1 MIVVEV
7 ERISLRNSLH
17 SGSGVGGE
25 QQRNKEG
32 FNFFFFFLQNQ
43 IITGKAWFRAK
54 SMGVSYFDRNLPS
67 FTDHVILQII
77 NILSQCI
84 VGNLLGNMR

>member
-32 FNFFFFFLQNQ
+32 FNFFFFFPSEPDNNRQSL
-43 IITGKAWFRAK
+43 
-54 SMGVSYFDRNLPS
+54 VSCK
-67 FTDHVILQII
+67 I
-77 NILSQCI
+77 NGGELF
-84 VGNLLGNMR
+84 